1 MSDILSQEEVDAL
14 LSAVSK
20 GEVSVGPSGGLDS
33 SKGAEVPSPASTS
46 TLSPQSQ
53 VHRQVGL
60 YDFRRPDRV
69 SKDQMRTL
77 QNLHEGFARLLSTT
91 LSAMLRSLVEIEL
104 VSVDQL
110 TYQEV
115 IMSISS
121 PSCIYVFQ
129 MEPLESSA
137 LLEINPSLVF
147 TMLDR
152 LFGGQGRGLETNRE
166 LTDIER
172 SVINKIIERAL
183 MDLKEVWEN
192 IGIFS
197 PKIEAYETNPLFVQV
212 APPGET
218 VVLIS
223 LEIKTRNGSG
233 LMSLCFPFILL
244 ESIID
249 KLSGES
255 WISSQ
260 KTTTQETR
268 RLVEKELIDSS
279 VQLRCEIGNTKMTVR
294 DFLQLGLGDVL
305 VLDKLANSDLTL
317 YVEDRPEFLAKPG
330 VVGRNKSVQI
340 TAIIDREVGDVDG

>member
-1 MSDILSQEEVDAL
+1 MGDILSQAEVDAL
-14 LSAVSK
+14 LSAVSGGGVATSASAAPPPMAPPRADPAIGK
-20 GEVSVGPSGGLDS
+20 SV
-33 SKGAEVPSPASTS
+33 A
-46 TLSPQSQ
+46 
-53 VHRQVGL
+53 L

-77 QNLHEGFARLLSTT
+77 QNLHEGYARLLSTT
-91 LSAMLRSLVEIEL
+91 LTSMLRTLVEINL

-121 PSCIYVFQ
+121 PSCIYIFQ

-137 LLEINPSLVF
+137 IFEVNPSLIF
-147 TMLDR
+147 IMLDR
-152 LFGGQGRGLETNRE
+152 LFGGQGRSIDSNRE

-172 SVINKIIERAL
+172 TVIYKIIERSL
-183 MDLKEVWEN
+183 MDLKVVWEN

-197 PKIEAYETNPLFVQV
+197 PKIESYETNPQFVQI

-218 VVLIS
+218 VILIS
-223 LEIKTRNGSG
+223 LEVRMRNGSG

-244 ESIID
+244 ESIMD

-255 WISSQ
+255 WISAQ

-268 RLVEKELIDSS
+268 RLVEKELSAT
-279 VQLRCEIGNTKMTVR
+279 QTTLRAQIGETKLTVR
-294 DFLQLGLGDVL
+294 DFLQLSVGDVL
-305 VLDKLANSDLTL
+305 VLDKLATSDLVL
-317 YVEDRPEFLAKPG
+317 FVEDRPKFLGKPG
-330 VVGRNKSVQI
+330 VVGRNKSIQI
-340 TAIIDREVGDVDG
+340 TGIIDREVGDDDG

>member
-1 MSDILSQEEVDAL
+1 MSDILSQDEVDAL
-14 LSAVSK
+14 LTAVSS
-20 GEVSVGPSGGLDS
+20 GNVAVGAGGGMSELASIPEPSVPIEGTVLH
-33 SKGAEVPSPASTS
+33 ASTK
-46 TLSPQSQ
+46 
-53 VHRQVGL
+53 QVGL

-69 SKDQMRTL
+69 SKDQIRTL
-77 QNLHEGFARLLSTT
+77 ENLHEGFARLLSTT
-91 LSAMLRSLVEIEL
+91 LSSMFRNLVEIDL
-104 VSVDQL
+104 ISVDQL

-121 PSCIYVFQ
+121 PSCIYIFQ

-137 LLEINPSLVF
+137 LIEINPSLVF

-152 LFGGQGRGLETNRE
+152 MFGGQGRSIETNRE
-166 LTDIER
+166 LTDIEK
-172 SVINKIIERAL
+172 SVLNKIMERIL

-197 PKIEAYETNPLFVQV
+197 PKIEGYETSPLFVQI

-218 VVLIS
+218 IVLIS
-223 LEIKTRNGSG
+223 LEVKMRNGSG
-233 LMSLCFPFILL
+233 LMSLCFPFVLL

-268 RLVEKELIDSS
+268 RLIEKELSHTPMT
-279 VQLRCEIGNTKMTVR
+279 LRCQVGETKMNVR
-294 DFLQLGLGDVL
+294 DFLQLNIGDVL
-305 VLDKLANSDLTL
+305 VLDKLATSDLTVF
-317 YVEDRPEFLAKPG
+317 VEDRPEFLAKPG
-330 VVGRNKSVQI
+330 VVGRNKSIQI
-340 TAIIDREVGDVDG
+340 TSIIEREVGDV